1 MRLRTPHSARTS
13 LRAVFVMDAQ
23 FECLD
28 KDMTYLLALRAFH
41 KFNMIY
47 GFLIAALIVSLH
59 ELLLFSK
66 ARFHLLYCGE

>member
-1 MRLRTPHSARTS
+1 MA
-13 LRAVFVMDAQ
+13 AQ

-28 KDMTYLLALRAFH
+28 KNMTSLLALRAFH

-47 GFLIAALIVSLH
+47 GFLIAALIVSLR

-66 ARFHLLYCGE
+66 ARFHLLYYGE